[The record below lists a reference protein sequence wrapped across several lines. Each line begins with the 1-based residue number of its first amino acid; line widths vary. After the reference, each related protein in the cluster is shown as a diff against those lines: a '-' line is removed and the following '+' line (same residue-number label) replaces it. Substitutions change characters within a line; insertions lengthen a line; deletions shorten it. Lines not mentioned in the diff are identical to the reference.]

1 MAPRHSSNGI
11 VFQRSRDGRWVARL
25 TVAGKRQERCGHT
38 QREAEL
44 LLKAMLQ
51 ELLDGQSPAVAAGG
65 VQAAAGL
72 RLDDWIDSWLTRLA
86 QDHRPST
93 IDIYR
98 RALAALLEYLP
109 DASLDTSLT
118 PLSLDMA
125 FSKLAEAGVGI
136 RFRSNAY
143 AALRVCLNR
152 AVDLELI
159 GANPLLK
166 VAKPKLAKRK
176 REYWTPEQVQRVI
189 AVAGREERRW
199 DGLFVLLLMTGM
211 RVSEALGLRWSD
223 IDLDERWLRV
233 ERAFVWSG
241 KSGSI
246 QQPKTEAGSRRISL
260 PELAVLVLSRQ
271 SRDSSYVFRCVN
283 GSVPSH
289 TNLRRSLLRLCE
301 EAGAPPINPH
311 GLRHVHAM
319 LALDAGID
327 PYALQRRLG
336 HSHVNV
342 TLGIYG
348 YSLTKDADVSQV
360 FDQLMS
366 SQ

>member
-1 MAPRHSSNGI
+1 MTPRHSSNGI
-11 VFQRSRDGRWVARL
+11 VFQRKRDGRWIARL
-25 TVAGKRQERCGHT
+25 TIAGKRHERCGHT

-44 LLKAMLQ
+44 LLEAMRQ
-51 ELLDGQSPAVAAGG
+51 EPVDTRSTTGMPDPVLKEPGPE
-65 VQAAAGL
+65 
-72 RLDDWIDSWLTRLA
+72 LDDWVDRWLARMA

-98 RALAALLEYLP
+98 RSLAALLEYLP
-109 DASLDTSLT
+109 NARLDTSLT
-118 PLSLDMA
+118 PLSLDSA

-143 AALRVCLNR
+143 AALRVRLNR

-159 GANPLLK
+159 GVNPLLK

-176 REYWTPEQVQRVI
+176 RSYWTPEQVQRVI
-189 AVAGREERRW
+189 AVAAREERRW
-199 DGLFVLLLMTGM
+199 DGLFVVLLTTGM

-223 IDLDERWLRV
+223 IDLDQRWLQV

-246 QQPKTEAGSRRISL
+246 QEPKTEAGNRRISL
-260 PELAVLVLSRQ
+260 PELAVLALSRQ
-271 SRDSSYVFRCVN
+271 PRDSTDVFRCVN

-301 EAGAPPINPH
+301 AAGVPPINPH

-348 YSLTKDADVSQV
+348 YSLTKDADVSRV
-360 FDQLMS
+360 FDQLMDG
-366 SQ
+366 